1 MLKPMPYM
9 QYKNLMDS
17 DFMKNTPTEFED
29 EAYELRDRLGNHLD
43 LSELQ
48 SV

>member
-1 MLKPMPYM
+1 MSYT
-9 QYKNLMDS
+9 QYKNLMES
-17 DFMKNTPTEFED
+17 DFMKNTPSEFEE